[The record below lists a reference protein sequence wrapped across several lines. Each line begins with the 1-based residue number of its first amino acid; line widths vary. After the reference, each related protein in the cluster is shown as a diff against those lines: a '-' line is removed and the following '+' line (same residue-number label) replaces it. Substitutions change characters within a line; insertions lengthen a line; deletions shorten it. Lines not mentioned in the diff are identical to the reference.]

1 MASFGA
7 SPFLRG
13 RQPGFL
19 LLSGLLIGRSGLGLV
34 EPLDLGPGLGTVV
47 GLLVSLVL
55 FDGGLNLRLP
65 GDTIKTTVQRITVL
79 RLLISLGAGLLAAH
93 WLAGLNWSVAA
104 VYSAIVLAT
113 GPTVVTPLVRQMR
126 LAPPLGDVLEAEGL
140 VLEPIGAVLALLL
153 LELVLGNLHGWR
165 EVALGLLSRLGG
177 GVLIGVSVGW
187 LLSEVLS
194 RLQPDQAS
202 GLPLQL
208 SLGMLFLMYGVSEW
222 LLPESALPASVAAG
236 LVVGRRPAAY
246 TADLDVLIQ
255 ELAQLAITMLFPLLA
270 ADVSWAELS
279 PLGWLA
285 PRGIVTA
292 SVASLFSIRLEQAGI
307 LGAGRLQGLVFLTI
321 LMTVGLQG
329 LTAQPLAKFYDTDAW
344 ALPERP
350 TTGYLPE
357 NFAAVGRSL
366 YLVWVTGGLQPGLWR
381 FTEPWGE
388 EEYTSVDC
396 AFGLIAA
403 ARDVT
408 FHKKAASEALP
419 GMKIH
424 IDVRWGKLTGA
435 ALYKA
440 LRDYYASA

>member
-1 MASFGA
+1 MTPERLGLLWGVTVFAGA
-7 SPFLRG
+7 GARLLAAVSEL
-13 RQPGFL
+13 PGVVLL

-65 GDTIKTTVQRITVL
+65 GDTIRETVKRVAVL

-93 WLAGLNWSVAA
+93 WLAGLSWSVAA
-104 VYSAIVLAT
+104 VFSAIVLAT
-113 GPTVVTPLVRQMR
+113 GPTVVTPLVRQIR
-126 LAPPLGDVLEAEGL
+126 LAAPLGDVLEAEGL

-165 EVALGLLSRLGG
+165 ELMLGLLERLGG
-177 GVLIGVSVGW
+177 GVLIGASVGW
-187 LLSEVLS
+187 LLSELLQ
-194 RLQPDQAS
+194 RLKPDQSS

-208 SLGMLFLMYGVSEW
+208 TLGMLFLMYGVSEW

-236 LVVGRRPAAY
+236 IVVGRRQTAH
-246 TADLDVLIQ
+246 TADLDGLIQ

-279 PLGWLA
+279 PLGWGGISCVLVLMLVVRPIAVGVATVGLPLDLPQKLFLGWLA

-292 SVASLFSIRLEQAGI
+292 SVASLFAIRLEQAGI

-329 LTAQPLAKFYDTDAW
+329 LTAQPLAR
-344 ALPERP
+344 AL
-350 TTGYLPE
+350 
-357 NFAAVGRSL
+357 
-366 YLVWVTGGLQPGLWR
+366 
-381 FTEPWGE
+381 
-388 EEYTSVDC
+388 
-396 AFGLIAA
+396 GLIEESAGA
-403 ARDVT
+403 T
-408 FHKKAASEALP
+408 TSSSETTPQSGEVLSDS
-419 GMKIH
+419 GQ
-424 IDVRWGKLTGA
+424 
-435 ALYKA
+435 
-440 LRDYYASA
+440 

>member
-1 MASFGA
+1 MTPERLGLLWGVTVFAGA
-7 SPFLRG
+7 SARLLAAVSG
-13 RQPGFL
+13 LPGVVLL

-65 GDTIKTTVQRITVL
+65 GDTIRATVKRIAVL

-93 WLAGLNWSVAA
+93 WLAGLSWSVAA
-104 VYSAIVLAT
+104 VFSAIVLAT
-113 GPTVVTPLVRQMR
+113 GPTVVTPLVRQIR
-126 LAPPLGDVLEAEGL
+126 LAAPLGDVLEAEGL

-165 EVALGLLSRLGG
+165 ELVLGLLERLGG
-177 GVLIGVSVGW
+177 GVLIGASVGW
-187 LLSEVLS
+187 LLSELLQ
-194 RLQPDQAS
+194 RLKPDQSS

-208 SLGMLFLMYGVSEW
+208 TLGMLFLMYGISEW

-236 LVVGRRPAAY
+236 IVVGRRQTVH
-246 TADLDVLIQ
+246 TADLDGLIQ

-279 PLGWLA
+279 PLGWGGISCVLVLMLVVRPVAVGVATVGLPLNLPQKLFLGWLA

-292 SVASLFSIRLEQAGI
+292 SVASLFAIRLEQAGI

-329 LTAQPLAKFYDTDAW
+329 LTAQPLAH
-344 ALPERP
+344 ALGLIEDSGGA
-350 TTGYLPE
+350 TTSSGE
-357 NFAAVGRSL
+357 A
-366 YLVWVTGGLQPGLWR
+366 TLQPG
-381 FTEPWGE
+381 E
-388 EEYTSVDC
+388 V
-396 AFGLIAA
+396 
-403 ARDVT
+403 
-408 FHKKAASEALP
+408 LP
-419 GMKIH
+419 DPGQ
-424 IDVRWGKLTGA
+424 
-435 ALYKA
+435 
-440 LRDYYASA
+440 

>member
-1 MASFGA
+1 MTPERLGLLWGVTVFAGA
-7 SPFLRG
+7 GARLLAAVSEL
-13 RQPGFL
+13 PGVVLL

-65 GDTIKTTVQRITVL
+65 GDTIRETVKRIAVL

-93 WLAGLNWSVAA
+93 WLAGLSWSVAA
-104 VYSAIVLAT
+104 VFSAIVLAT
-113 GPTVVTPLVRQMR
+113 GPTVVTPLVRQIR
-126 LAPPLGDVLEAEGL
+126 LAAPLGDVLEAEGL

-165 EVALGLLSRLGG
+165 ELMLGLLERLGG
-177 GVLIGVSVGW
+177 GVLIGASVGW
-187 LLSEVLS
+187 LLSELLQ
-194 RLQPDQAS
+194 RLKPDQSS

-208 SLGMLFLMYGVSEW
+208 TLGMLFLMYGVSEW

-236 LVVGRRPAAY
+236 IVVGRRQTVH
-246 TADLDVLIQ
+246 TADLDGLIQ

-279 PLGWLA
+279 PLGWGGISCVLVLMLVVRPIAVGVATVGLPLDLPQKLFLGWLA

-292 SVASLFSIRLEQAGI
+292 SVASLFAIRLEQAGI

-329 LTAQPLAKFYDTDAW
+329 LTAQPLAR
-344 ALPERP
+344 AL
-350 TTGYLPE
+350 
-357 NFAAVGRSL
+357 
-366 YLVWVTGGLQPGLWR
+366 
-381 FTEPWGE
+381 
-388 EEYTSVDC
+388 
-396 AFGLIAA
+396 GLIEESAGA
-403 ARDVT
+403 T
-408 FHKKAASEALP
+408 TSSSETTP
-419 GMKIH
+419 QSGEVFS
-424 IDVRWGKLTGA
+424 DSGQ
-435 ALYKA
+435 
-440 LRDYYASA
+440 

>member
-1 MASFGA
+1 MTPERLGLLWGVTVFAGA
-7 SPFLRG
+7 GARLLAAVSEL
-13 RQPGFL
+13 PGVVLL

-65 GDTIKTTVQRITVL
+65 GDTIRETVKRIAVL

-93 WLAGLNWSVAA
+93 WLAGLSWSVAA
-104 VYSAIVLAT
+104 VFSAIVLAT
-113 GPTVVTPLVRQMR
+113 GPTVVTPLVRQIR
-126 LAPPLGDVLEAEGL
+126 LAAPLGDVLEAEGL

-165 EVALGLLSRLGG
+165 ELVLGLLERLGG
-177 GVLIGVSVGW
+177 GVLIGASVGW
-187 LLSEVLS
+187 LLSELLQ
-194 RLQPDQAS
+194 RLKPDQSS

-208 SLGMLFLMYGVSEW
+208 TLGMLFLMYGVSEW

-236 LVVGRRPAAY
+236 IVVGRRQTAH
-246 TADLDVLIQ
+246 TADLDGLIQ

-279 PLGWLA
+279 PLGWGGISCVLVLMLVVRPIAVGVATVGLPLDLPQKLFLGWLA

-292 SVASLFSIRLEQAGI
+292 SVASLFAIRLEQAGI

-329 LTAQPLAKFYDTDAW
+329 LTAQPLAR
-344 ALPERP
+344 AL
-350 TTGYLPE
+350 
-357 NFAAVGRSL
+357 
-366 YLVWVTGGLQPGLWR
+366 
-381 FTEPWGE
+381 
-388 EEYTSVDC
+388 
-396 AFGLIAA
+396 GLIEEPAGA
-403 ARDVT
+403 T
-408 FHKKAASEALP
+408 TSSSEATP
-419 GMKIH
+419 QSGE
-424 IDVRWGKLTGA
+424 VFSNSGQ
-435 ALYKA
+435 
-440 LRDYYASA
+440 